1 MKEILLTSSILIL
14 VLGLLRY
21 LLRGRINLHL
31 QYALWLLVA
40 VRLLVPLSLPAA
52 PWSVLNAVP
61 QGTDTA
67 TTLYVSSQ
75 GLSTSPP
82 APATGWTA
90 DDEAVSIYY
99 DDAGARHFYPVGEAP
114 PAQAHYTTVPSE
126 QIYDLHTILWTLW
139 LGGAAVMTVWFLS
152 VNLIFRRRAARSAQ
166 PVACAACPVPV
177 YVTDTVPSP
186 CLVGLFRQRIY
197 VTPACLEDPAR
208 LRHVLAHELTHH
220 LEHLSGLHALATKVP
235 FIAWGSRSVWPMAG
249 LWWIWSLPAAL
260 LPDFCRPLPPCAA
273 DPAVCGSASD

>member
-75 GLSTSPP
+75 GISTSPP

-126 QIYDLHTILWTLW
+126 QIYDLHTVLWTLW

-197 VTPACLEDPAR
+197 VTPACLGGPGAAAPRPGPRTDPPAPR
-208 LRHVLAHELTHH
+208 RPLVVPGAGNLPVPVLVRPTGVVG
-220 LEHLSGLHALATKVP
+220 SCTVP
-235 FIAWGSRSVWPMAG
+235 AG
-249 LWWIWSLPAAL
+249 L
-260 LPDFCRPLPPCAA
+260 
-273 DPAVCGSASD
+273 